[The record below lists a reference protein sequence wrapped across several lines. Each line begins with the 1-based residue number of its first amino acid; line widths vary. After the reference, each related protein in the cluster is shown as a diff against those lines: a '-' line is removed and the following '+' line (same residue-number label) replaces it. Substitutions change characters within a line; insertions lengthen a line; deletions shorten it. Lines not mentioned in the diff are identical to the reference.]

1 MTYQERLDEATKLEV
16 EHRSILATPTLFDG
30 NISPMQIG
38 MMSKRQ
44 LKRWKEDNASKYF
57 LEKKIRYLR
66 RTDEEIGREQRQV
79 ESAKVEGRLN
89 QLYRQ
94 RDDIER
100 LGVMSHRKNGELKPV
115 YQRTMDII
123 IQEIGELESII
134 LEGMPI

>member
-1 MTYQERLDEATKLEV
+1 MTYQERLDEASRLEV
-16 EHRSILATPTLFDG
+16 EHRAILATPTLFDG
-30 NISPMQIG
+30 NISPTQIG
-38 MMSKRQ
+38 MFSKRQ
-44 LKRWKEDNASKYF
+44 LKKWRGDNESKYF

-66 RTDEEIGREQRQV
+66 RTDEEINREQRV
-79 ESAKVEGRLN
+79 IESAKVEGRLN

-94 RDDIER
+94 RDDIEQ
-100 LGVMSHRKNGELKPV
+100 LGIMSHRKGELKPA